1 MLPRRF
7 RNFIIDAEGCGNDQ
21 LPQYDLSA
29 MRSFAREESRR
40 TKSRRRVF
48 IDVFMI
54 RDDMQAMRFG
64 AATLKYSG
72 SLASRCDFGTASL
85 ATLHAFFS

>member
-1 MLPRRF
+1 
-7 RNFIIDAEGCGNDQ
+7 
-21 LPQYDLSA
+21 
-29 MRSFAREESRR
+29 
-40 TKSRRRVF
+40 
-48 IDVFMI
+48 MI
-54 RDDMQAMRFG
+54 RDDMLAMRFG